1 MTATSQAAPTGT
13 IVIAG
18 GGPVGLLLARVLS
31 FYRVKSILF
40 ERNRT
45 TTSWPKMDLTNARSM
60 ELFRKLGLADD
71 LRKEGVPSHIDQN
84 VLISTGLSA
93 PSCITSWELPGVDKF
108 RKQIL
113 ETNDGTQPLEPWQR
127 ISQAVFERWLKEKC
141 DEDPLVDLHYGY
153 KVESIEEE
161 ESSVLT
167 RVTEIETGIET
178 KWRSD
183 YVAGCDGASS
193 RVRRSLHLPLDI
205 NPVPTCALL
214 VHFKSGDLTRLHRQ
228 GRFWHIFLLGES
240 GGFEGCIISQD
251 EAHTW
256 TTHLFMPLDAEPDKI
271 GSKEAVYKVLGGLHG
286 DYPIEIDEILVR
298 SVWRP
303 NIAVAQTWCSP
314 NLRVFIAGDAAH
326 QNIPTGGYGMNL
338 GIGDAFDLGWKLA
351 AVVNGQAGTGLLRS
365 YDQERKPVAI
375 RNVGHS
381 GVHFQVHGRLKE
393 MLDGGDPHRIWDD
406 TKEGRELRRCVHKH
420 YQNNDGEN
428 KDFGIEMDYR
438 YTSPVVARQETDGAE
453 PAWTARRYTPSTW
466 PGTRAPHVFLSCGKA
481 IFDLFGADWTLLVF
495 TEEEVGQRLLSAA
508 AQRLTIP
515 MTQVNLAHE
524 PLAKTLYERKLV
536 LVRPDHHVAWR
547 DNMLKSGEVGDQILQ
562 TVTGQIQSELPQATT
577 RKSIEVAAFHPKGDL
592 VTQVDDFILEKM
604 GVFQE

>member
-1 MTATSQAAPTGT
+1 MCLNPRARSQKNDIGSCRGLGSGGEGRMRADPEAATTKPMPEEVLLLWSGLARFQQVTWWMKPASHGHIPVFILSGHCKTLSQVKLHQTPTSATSIMDSRQANIAPTYQVAPTGT

-141 DEDPLVDLHYGY
+141 DQDPLVDLHYGY
-153 KVESIEEE
+153 KVESIEED

-167 RVTEIETGIET
+167 RVTEMETGIET

-251 EAHTW
+251 EAETW

-286 DYPIEIDEILVR
+286 DYPVDIDEILVR

-351 AVVNGQAGTGLLRS
+351 AVVNCQAGTGLLSS

-375 RNVGHS
+375 RNVRHS

-393 MLDGGDPHRIWDD
+393 MLDGGDP
-406 TKEGRELRRCVHKH
+406 
-420 YQNNDGEN
+420 
-428 KDFGIEMDYR
+428 
-438 YTSPVVARQETDGAE
+438 RQ
-453 PAWTARRYTPSTW
+453 
-466 PGTRAPHVFLSCGKA
+466 
-481 IFDLFGADWTLLVF
+481 
-495 TEEEVGQRLLSAA
+495 
-508 AQRLTIP
+508 
-515 MTQVNLAHE
+515 
-524 PLAKTLYERKLV
+524 
-536 LVRPDHHVAWR
+536 
-547 DNMLKSGEVGDQILQ
+547 
-562 TVTGQIQSELPQATT
+562 
-577 RKSIEVAAFHPKGDL
+577 
-592 VTQVDDFILEKM
+592 
-604 GVFQE
+604 